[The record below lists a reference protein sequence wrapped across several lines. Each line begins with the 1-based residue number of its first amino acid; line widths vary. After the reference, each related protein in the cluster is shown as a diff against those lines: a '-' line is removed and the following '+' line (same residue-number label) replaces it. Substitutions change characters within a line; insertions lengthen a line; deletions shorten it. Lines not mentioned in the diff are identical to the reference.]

1 MKTKWE
7 EVLSQEIAIKYKAG
21 IYSLCHLLYFALYLL
36 SQQKNQIGLLQLAE
50 IVLLAWLV
58 NHLQVYLG
66 DNFDEADQISG
77 KWWFSAIICS
87 ILYLLAATLLNW
99 FEGDKLATLGFGF
112 FQLFC
117 YLGVY
122 INNKIKRQ
130 IDSRQLNQQLQDFKK
145 RRGNHHD

>member
-1 MKTKWE
+1 MRTKWE

-21 IYSLCHLLYFALYLL
+21 IYSLCHLLYCALYLI
-36 SQQKNQIGLLQLAE
+36 SQQRDQIGLLQLAE
-50 IVLLAWLV
+50 IVLLAWFI
-58 NHLQVYLG
+58 NHLQVYFL

-77 KWWFSAIICS
+77 KWWLSAILCS
-87 ILYLLAATLLNW
+87 ILYMLAAGHLSW
-99 FEGDKLATLGFGF
+99 FGVDKLATIGFGF

-130 IDSRQLNQQLQDFKK
+130 IDSRQLNKQLQDFKQ
-145 RRGNHHD
+145 RRENHHG